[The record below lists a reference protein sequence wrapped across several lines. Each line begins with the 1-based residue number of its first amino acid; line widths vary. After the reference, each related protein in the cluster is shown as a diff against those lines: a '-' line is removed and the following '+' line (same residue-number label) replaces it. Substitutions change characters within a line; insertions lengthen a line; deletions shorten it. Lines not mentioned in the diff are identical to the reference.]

1 MLEKAAEDFGP
12 FSKEMDEKLR
22 QVGYCGYYRYYR
34 FCRYFI
40 WWDTQ
45 YLDIKWILCLQMF

>member
-34 FCRYFI
+34 FYMVG
-40 WWDTQ
+40 

>member
-22 QVGYCGYYRYYR
+22 QVGYCSYYRYRYYR

-40 WWDTQ
+40 WWDT
-45 YLDIKWILCLQMF
+45 